1 MAALAVIPARGGSR
15 GILRKNIK
23 LLCGEPLVAWSIMA
37 AQAARRVERVVVSTD
52 DDEIASVSRRY
63 GAEVVMRPPELA
75 GDLAPSE
82 AALLHVLETLGQAE
96 GYRPSTLA
104 FLQCTSPLILPQ
116 DVDGTLDL
124 VIEGGYDSAVTMTPF
139 HFFVW
144 REAATGTMEG
154 VNHEASQRLMRQQ
167 REPEYLEVGAVYA
180 MRTAGLLEHRF
191 RFFGR
196 VGRHL
201 LPVSRAL
208 EIDEPEDWA
217 LAEMLMRTRAQ
228 SQPRAGS
235 GAGWAQVRAI
245 VSDFDGVMTDNRVIV
260 DQQGGE
266 AVVCSRGD
274 GWGISLL
281 KQAGFLVACISTE
294 ENPVVQARCEKL
306 GIPYWQAQKDKLAA
320 LQAFLDRYGLKPE
333 ECLYV
338 GNDTNDAACLQ
349 YAGVAVVPRDAAPEV
364 QHLAHWQTSATGGEG
379 VLREIAARLLK
390 ERQRD
395 EC

>member
-15 GILRKNIK
+15 GIPRKNIK

-63 GAEVVMRPPELA
+63 KAEVVMRPPELS

-82 AALLHVLETLGQAE
+82 AALLHVLETLQRAE

-104 FLQCTSPLILPQ
+104 FLQCTAPLILPQ
-116 DVDGTLDL
+116 DIDGTLGL

-144 REAATGTMEG
+144 RETAAGAMEG

-167 REPEYLEVGAVYA
+167 RQPEYLEVGAVYA

-196 VGRHL
+196 VGKYL
-201 LPVSRAL
+201 LPASRAL
-208 EIDEPEDWA
+208 EIDDPEDWA
-217 LAEMLMRTRAQ
+217 LAEMLMHSQT
-228 SQPRAGS
+228 QPRSPAGS
-235 GAGWAQVRAI
+235 ETGWDKVRAV
-245 VSDFDGVMTDNRVIV
+245 VSDFDGVMTDNRVVI

-266 AVVCSRGD
+266 AVVCNRGD

-281 KQAGFLVACISTE
+281 RQAGILVACISTE
-294 ENPVVQARCEKL
+294 ENPVVRARCEKL
-306 GIPYWQAQKDKLAA
+306 GIPYWQAQRDKLAA
-320 LQAFLDRYGLKPE
+320 LQAFLDQYGLEPE

-349 YAGVAVVPRDAAPEV
+349 HAGVAVVPRDAASEV
-364 QHLAHWQTSATGGEG
+364 QHLAHWQTRAAGGEG